1 MNHFLDQY
9 ISLLEAVRDNTKEY
23 INSTVLLE
31 YDRSGR
37 HIALDIKELLLVA
50 AISGSDCLF
59 SGKTGAGKTSL
70 ARGIMTALFGKEA
83 KRKGDYGEQTEG
95 CTPDAAPGYVEKTI
109 TPAMRPE
116 EFLDL
121 NYADIEKTGS
131 LRQAITGTPILSV
144 PGVIL
149 NEANRAPALIQNFL
163 IPFLDR
169 RMDIEG
175 VSFSMGVP
183 ARNSRR
189 YQFRIVTINEGGE
202 YQVEEMDKA
211 LRDRMAIEIPM
222 DAFLQSEQDCRTML
236 QSMMGQEGSFS
247 ASEQT
252 SDNAIG
258 AVFDF
263 PEQLND
269 VPIDSSVFDL
279 LVYLSGMSYCL
290 QVAKRG
296 QWPPVNEIS
305 ESLDICR
312 ECHMAS
318 NTETNRGNLCGAV
331 RSLSQRA
338 MRQLLHLARG
348 LAIAATTRITS
359 GDDRVD
365 PKVIIDDIWALA
377 PFVMFQKLQLSDFWL
392 RENLHS
398 QWLATYEALKLIRK
412 RWERLVEKGLP
423 RTAQEA
429 ATLAL
434 DLNDFWV
441 MRFGTEDR
449 VAALEAVR
457 HAFKQA

>member
-1 MNHFLDQY
+1 MNHFLDSY
-9 ISLLEAVRDNTKEY
+9 KRLLQAVRNNTKEY
-23 INSTVLLE
+23 INSTSLLE
-31 YDRSGR
+31 YDRLGKR
-37 HIALDIKELLLVA
+37 ITLDIKELLLVA
-50 AISGSDCLF
+50 AISGSDCLL

-83 KRKGDYGEQTEG
+83 KRNDNDGDQTDG
-95 CTPDAAPGYVEKTI
+95 CSPDADPGYVEKTI

-121 NYADIEKTGS
+121 NYADIEKRGS
-131 LRQAITGTPILSV
+131 LRQAITGTPILGV

-175 VSFSMGVP
+175 VSFSIGVQT
-183 ARNSRR
+183 RNTER
-189 YQFRIVTINEGGE
+189 YQFRIVTINEGGQ
-202 YQVEEMDKA
+202 YQVEDMDKA

-222 DAFLQSEQDCRTML
+222 DAFLQSEQDCRIML
-236 QSMMGQEGSFS
+236 QSMMRKEESR
-247 ASEQT
+247 AATEQ
-252 SDNAIG
+252 NREMAIG
-258 AVFDF
+258 MVCDF
-263 PEQLND
+263 PEQLNHI
-269 VPIDSSVFDL
+269 PIDPSVFDL
-279 LVYLSGMSYCL
+279 LVYFSGMSYCL
-290 QVAKRG
+290 QVAKKG

-305 ESLDICR
+305 ERPDICR

-318 NTETNRGNLCGAV
+318 NTETNKGNLCGAV

-338 MRQLLHLARG
+338 MRQLLHMARG
-348 LAIAATTRITS
+348 LALAATNQIAS
-359 GDDRVD
+359 GDDGIS

-392 RENLHS
+392 KQHLLS
-398 QWLATYEALKLIRK
+398 QWLATYESLKLIRK
-412 RWERLVEKGLP
+412 RWERLMEKGLP
-423 RTAQEA
+423 RTAKDA
-429 ATLAL
+429 AALAI

-441 MRFGTEDR
+441 MRFCTEDR